1 MPGQISLGYP
11 SQHSHCRGT
20 GSIQHLHHEIVKNE
34 ESRRN
39 QNLTLETLARPG
51 WRTSIICN
59 EDTYTSFRHIQNPH
73 YCIQKQWKRYI
84 SHDPSG
90 DARHLFQ
97 KRKLRILNS
106 IHRNAFPKVTWSNF
120 RGRTSR
126 RRANPNTRGRRQG
139 TQEEIDLF
147 AYKLL
152 AGQKAVGHELASTHG
167 ARLVGHGDG
176 AVLLLLLR
184 WSGRQRG
191 EKSCV
196 SLLRKGLSLR
206 PRSPLPS
213 PP

>member
-1 MPGQISLGYP
+1 ML
-11 SQHSHCRGT
+11 
-20 GSIQHLHHEIVKNE
+20 
-34 ESRRN
+34 
-39 QNLTLETLARPG
+39 
-51 WRTSIICN
+51 
-59 EDTYTSFRHIQNPH
+59 
-73 YCIQKQWKRYI
+73 
-84 SHDPSG
+84 
-90 DARHLFQ
+90 
-97 KRKLRILNS
+97 
-106 IHRNAFPKVTWSNF
+106 FPKVTRPNS

-126 RRANPNTRGRRQG
+126 KRQNPNTSGRQS